1 MDEKDT
7 SRLEAFSDG
16 VFAVA
21 ITLLVLTI
29 KVDAPPKLPDD
40 ATLTRQLLSQWPML
54 LAFTTSFFTIGIMWL
69 NHHRLFKHIK
79 HTDTGLLFINL
90 VLLFIV
96 VFVPIPTALL
106 AEYLVRTD
114 QHVAAILYN
123 GTFLAIGC
131 CMNQLWRHASYR
143 GRLLGKELD
152 LQGITA
158 INRQYRF
165 GPLLYLITFGLAWI
179 NTPIS
184 IVFNLL
190 LALVFA
196 APGIPQISL
205 PARFLAIF
213 RKNHIDEQR

>member
-7 SRLEAFSDG
+7 NRLEAFSDG

-29 KVDAPPKLPDD
+29 KIDAPPKLPDD
-40 ATLTRQLLSQWPML
+40 AALTGQLLGQWPVL

-79 HTDTGLLFINL
+79 RTDTGLLFINL
-90 VLLFIV
+90 LLLFIV
-96 VFVPIPTALL
+96 VLVPIPTALL

-114 QHVAAILYN
+114 QHVGAILYN
-123 GTFLAIGC
+123 GTFLAMAC
-131 CMNQLWRHASYR
+131 CMNRLWHYASQR
-143 GRLLGKELD
+143 GRLLGKEPAS
-152 LQGITA
+152 QEIMT
-158 INRQYRF
+158 ISRQYRF

-184 IVFNLL
+184 ILFNLL

-196 APGIPQISL
+196 APGLPQITL
-205 PARFLAIF
+205 PARFIAMF